1 MMRSWRN
8 GRKTIR
14 NTMKLTPDKLEIKG
28 KNGRYLPV
36 WCLRWT
42 KRPRPIMRLPWEN
55 MLVEMTT
62 SRIGFEEED
71 DHLKVEV
78 EYSLDINYDH
88 VSDCRIVLDVTSKGC
103 AEAGAWEA

>member
-1 MMRSWRN
+1 MPS
-8 GRKTIR
+8 
-14 NTMKLTPDKLEIKG
+14 
-28 KNGRYLPV
+28 
-36 WCLRWT
+36 
-42 KRPRPIMRLPWEN
+42 RLVVISTSISPMGVAYWGGVF
-55 MLVEMTT
+55 LST

-103 AEAGAWEA
+103 AKLELGEA

>member
-1 MMRSWRN
+1 MFYCKIIQDFLPFYN
-8 GRKTIR
+8 GTIEIILLKKLCIYNISKMVFEVDKKTQ
-14 NTMKLTPDKLEIKG
+14 THYATPMGE
-28 KNGRYLPV
+28 
-36 WCLRWT
+36 
-42 KRPRPIMRLPWEN
+42 

-88 VSDCRIVLDVTSKGC
+88 VSDCRIVRDVTSKGC
-103 AEAGAWEA
+103 AKLELGEA

>member
-1 MMRSWRN
+1 M
-8 GRKTIR
+8 
-14 NTMKLTPDKLEIKG
+14 
-28 KNGRYLPV
+28 
-36 WCLRWT
+36 
-42 KRPRPIMRLPWEN
+42 
-55 MLVEMTT
+55 EMTT

-103 AEAGAWEA
+103 AKLELGEA